1 MSKLYA
7 DVKSKPRPYLIEYFV
22 TCRASI
28 SFGDMQLLQANIV
41 SLLEEKTHLHG
52 TAEAWIGRISIAMAK
67 MEGSGCNCA
76 DIECK

>member
-1 MSKLYA
+1 M
-7 DVKSKPRPYLIEYFV
+7 
-22 TCRASI
+22 
-28 SFGDMQLLQANIV
+28 V
-41 SLLEEKTHLHG
+41 SLLEEKTHMHG